1 MFCIF
6 VVLIAGIFFSRW
18 HACAQKSTS
27 ATFIAP
33 KKKKKENKKNKKQP
47 ATTTES

>member
-6 VVLIAGIFFSRW
+6 VVLIAWIFFYRW
-18 HACAQKSTS
+18 HACAQKSSS

-33 KKKKKENKKNKKQP
+33 KKKKIRKIKNNQLQQRKV
-47 ATTTES
+47 